1 MYIIFGDDQVA
12 SMREKYSILELDTIR
27 IGAHGPEL
35 KAYAVVENIAIP
47 DLPMVES
54 WTKLHENL
62 INYYRK
68 KDWNFCE
75 QAIDNLIGSFNGEL
89 DSFYSEI
96 QSRVNSYKE
105 NNPGEDWDWVI
116 EKTSTPD
123 PLQS

>member
-27 IGAHGPEL
+27 IGAQGPEL

-75 QAIDNLIGSFNGEL
+75 QAIENLIGSFNGEL

-96 QSRVNSYKE
+96 QSRVNNYKE
-105 NNPGEDWDWVI
+105 NAPAADWDWVI
-116 EKTSTPD
+116 EKSVPLD
-123 PLQS
+123 PL

>member
-12 SMREKYSILELDTIR
+12 NMREKYSILELDTIR

-105 NNPGEDWDWVI
+105 NDPGEDWDWVI
-116 EKTSTPD
+116 EKPSTTD
-123 PLQS
+123 PL